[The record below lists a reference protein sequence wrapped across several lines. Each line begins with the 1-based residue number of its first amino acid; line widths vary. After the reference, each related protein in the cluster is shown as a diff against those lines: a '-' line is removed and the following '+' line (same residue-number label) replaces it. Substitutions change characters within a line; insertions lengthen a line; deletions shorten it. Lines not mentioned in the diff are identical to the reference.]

1 MTKNEFMLQL
11 KNELKKNNITDL
23 DDILSEYEQHFAF
36 KLADGFSE
44 EEIAAK
50 LGDPAEL
57 ASQFIPNVQEK
68 KFGGKK
74 VVTVI
79 GMIFADIFVGAFFL
93 MLFIFSVVLGIVTVA
108 AAVIGLCL
116 LVGFHFNNLIPGM
129 PYLCAFIF
137 AVSFFAFA
145 MLSIAACLY
154 FVVFTRQLIRS
165 YKRFHT
171 NVIAGSSGKAT
182 LPSLPAYPQLSH
194 KFKRRLRILA
204 LSSLTLLAVSLVSGY
219 IISAI
224 LAGNLE
230 FWHVWRWFDK

>member
-1 MTKNEFMLQL
+1 MTKNEFLLQL
-11 KNELKKNNITDL
+11 KNELKKNNISDL

-36 KLADGFSE
+36 KLADGYSE

-57 ASQFIPNVQEK
+57 ASQFIPNAQEK
-68 KFGGKK
+68 KYCGRK

-79 GMIFADIFVGAFFL
+79 GMIFADLFAGAFFL
-93 MLFIFSVVLGIVTVA
+93 MFFIFAAVLGIVAV
-108 AAVIGLCL
+108 AAVILGICL
-116 LVGFHFNNLIPGM
+116 LGRLNFNDLIPNM

-145 MLSIAACLY
+145 ILSAAACLY

-165 YKRFHT
+165 YKRFHI
-171 NVIAGSSGKAT
+171 NVIASSSGKAT
-182 LPSLPAYPQLSH
+182 LPSLPVYPLLSH
-194 KFKRRLRILA
+194 KFNRRLRMLV
-204 LSSLTLLAVSLVSGY
+204 LSSVTMLAVSLVSGY

-224 LAGNLE
+224 IAGNLE
-230 FWHVWRWFDK
+230 FWHVWGWFVK